1 MITFVEADN
10 TLILVYKPDDMSP
23 HWVLESLRDSS
34 EVTISKCF
42 YFKSKDV
49 ISPEIDDKLSGDE
62 SIYFKL
68 GKLQGNYYCIPG
80 RILSINNNL
89 FMDKKISFERK
100 LFIAERQTSIF
111 RRLASLLGK
120 NTPIVIGG
128 NQNGAIPINTFNDLI
143 KNFPNTTELNH
154 YANSR
159 VYTILAQ
166 YLDGM
171 KDAKGKYEAYL
182 NRKTFANLPKLDL
195 DDLNQYE
202 IEKYTLIRDMISDA
216 LVSKKNWSE
225 KDWQKMMVQ
234 FIPLLFPK
242 YIMVL
247 QNVTINDYYSKPGKK
262 TSRYID
268 VALVDASGNID
279 VIEVKKPFDDKIL
292 SGSLYRGNSI
302 PALELS
308 GGIMQAEK
316 YLFHLS
322 KWGLEGEKTLT
333 KKYQNNLPAGMSIR
347 ISNPKAIIIAGRDKI
362 KDSDMN
368 DQQKLDFEIIKRKYA
383 KMIDIITYDDLL
395 KRLDNTIA
403 ALKK

>member
-1 MITFVEADN
+1 M
-10 TLILVYKPDDMSP
+10 
-23 HWVLESLRDSS
+23 
-34 EVTISKCF
+34 
-42 YFKSKDV
+42 
-49 ISPEIDDKLSGDE
+49 
-62 SIYFKL
+62 
-68 GKLQGNYYCIPG
+68 
-80 RILSINNNL
+80 
-89 FMDKKISFERK
+89 
-100 LFIAERQTSIF
+100 
-111 RRLASLLGK
+111 
-120 NTPIVIGG
+120 
-128 NQNGAIPINTFNDLI
+128 
-143 KNFPNTTELNH
+143 
-154 YANSR
+154 
-159 VYTILAQ
+159 
-166 YLDGM
+166 
-171 KDAKGKYEAYL
+171 
-182 NRKTFANLPKLDL
+182 
-195 DDLNQYE
+195 
-202 IEKYTLIRDMISDA
+202 
-216 LVSKKNWSE
+216 
-225 KDWQKMMVQ
+225 
-234 FIPLLFPK
+234 
-242 YIMVL
+242 
-247 QNVTINDYYSKPGKK
+247 
-262 TSRYID
+262 
-268 VALVDASGNID
+268 D